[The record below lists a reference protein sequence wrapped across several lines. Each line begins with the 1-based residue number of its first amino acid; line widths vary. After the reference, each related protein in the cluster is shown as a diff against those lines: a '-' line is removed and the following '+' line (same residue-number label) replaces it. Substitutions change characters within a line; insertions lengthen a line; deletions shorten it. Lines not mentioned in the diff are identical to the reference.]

1 MATDQCLSES
11 DPRRALERI
20 HAERIRH
27 HFRPAEPNTSP
38 NTSQRRR
45 EDISALTGAI
55 SCAINLNLPLLTA
68 VSLSCTQLI
77 LLSRLPSP
85 LRSPVQWWSISPLN
99 LGATC
104 PDHRAGHP
112 WCVCRSSCQ
121 PQPRCNG
128 RLLDLRPT
136 NAIKR
141 MDPINACQ
149 KNDAAPSDS
158 ITDKP
163 LTNQFNQLFFASVSL
178 G

>member
-55 SCAINLNLPLLTA
+55 GCAINLNLPLLTA

-77 LLSRLPSP
+77 LLS
-85 LRSPVQWWSISPLN
+85 
-99 LGATC
+99 
-104 PDHRAGHP
+104 
-112 WCVCRSSCQ
+112 
-121 PQPRCNG
+121 